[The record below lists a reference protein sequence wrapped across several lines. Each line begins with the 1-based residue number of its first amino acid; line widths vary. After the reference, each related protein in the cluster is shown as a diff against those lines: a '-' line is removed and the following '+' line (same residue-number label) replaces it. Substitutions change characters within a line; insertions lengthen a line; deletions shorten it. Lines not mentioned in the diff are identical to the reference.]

1 MIFLLEKTIEI
12 NILFDYYGEM
22 LTEKQ
27 QEAMKLYYYHDL
39 SLAEIA
45 EKLDI
50 SRQGV
55 YDHLHRGE
63 DILRE
68 YESKIS
74 LVERYNKFR
83 EKLDELLVTID
94 ELEIDESKSEELKR
108 EIKNLE
114 NYL

>member
-1 MIFLLEKTIEI
+1 MLEKTIEI
-12 NILFDYYGEM
+12 NILFDYYGKM

-27 QEAMKLYYYHDL
+27 QEAIKLYYYHDL

-63 DILRE
+63 DILRD
-68 YESKIS
+68 YESKIA
-74 LVERYNKFR
+74 LVERYNKFKKKID
-83 EKLDELLVTID
+83 KLLGTID
-94 ELEIDESKSEELKR
+94 ELEIDKNKSEKLKN
-108 EIKNLE
+108 EIKDLE